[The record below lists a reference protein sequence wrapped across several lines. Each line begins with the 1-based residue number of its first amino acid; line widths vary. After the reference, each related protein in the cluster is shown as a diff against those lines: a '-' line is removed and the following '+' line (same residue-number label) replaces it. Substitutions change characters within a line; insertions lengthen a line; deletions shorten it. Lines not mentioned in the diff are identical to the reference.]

1 MKKILSLLLISVFA
15 FGVGW
20 AEEVVVEKTLAEV
33 ATANNW
39 TVSAGQNITCYTSF
53 DLDENITIST
63 TGEPNC
69 GSFWGS
75 DWRLYQNKGGNV
87 IVTAANSCTLKA
99 VTFTFTISNSGA
111 LLNGTNA
118 VTSATA
124 VEITGTSAGFT
135 VGNSGTATNG
145 QVRITKIAVTYETN
159 EVVDG
164 PAAPTFSFSE
174 NEHVNIVSNPPTIY
188 LPEGAT
194 RMTYGYGT
202 SAIAYGTDDTMD
214 REATGDVVLDM
225 TGFEQNDY
233 IYVNAMAF
241 YADGSY
247 SAIARTAFYVS
258 DPNHLFPI
266 NASVETG
273 AETGTIS
280 CPESAKAG
288 DVVEVEVTPAQG
300 YHFWKIEG
308 WYDSGQKQITFD
320 GTSFTMPELTRADDQ
335 VIISVY
341 FAQDA
346 DPNGGTVTFVAGTDT
361 SSGLTIT
368 KDPVT
373 LTLTSGTLSRTD
385 NYRVYKNAN
394 ITISAASGYTITGID
409 FTCTSSNPASNFSI
423 PANGTWETDGN
434 NGSWTG
440 NAQEVTLTASAA
452 QVQMT
457 QIDVT
462 YVANDPDALAL
473 PVIDGT
479 TPFVGSTQ
487 VTITNPN
494 DGGDIYYTINGDE
507 PTASSNAYT
516 EPFTITESTTV
527 KAIVVLG
534 DKTSAVA
541 QMSFV
546 ALPSVASIDEFIQS
560 TGTVAFANPV
570 IVLGQ
575 NNQYLYVQDET
586 STRGLLI
593 YGNVGQSYEFGDVI
607 PAGFSGSY
615 SLYNGQYEMANP
627 VGFEPSTSN
636 VASTLMTLELTP
648 SQVGDANFGRYAVIK
663 GASIVNGKIVVGEE
677 EVALYD
683 RFKWTAPADLTQVYD
698 IYGVASVYSS
708 GPQFLPLKAEPV
720 AQDEG
725 VALAEIL
732 ASGENGAEYT
742 IADDLAVVDIAQ
754 LENHAFVTDG
764 NNNWLR
770 VDFSDDIEDFVM
782 MNAIKG
788 GTLKGTLSN
797 VELNPVFTVT
807 EMPQEGENTVDFTV
821 EKIDLAEEFTL
832 KANQVI
838 DAAGYWRAAQ
848 GCLRGYLSGGQSL
861 TINSSWATTDNT
873 MVDGQY
879 YSVRCAISL
888 KEAWKPTAGIAPK
901 DYDYDFQNY
910 LGNML
915 VMPSA
920 PTAIEDVNASSVKSV
935 RYYNIA
941 GIESSTP
948 FQGVNIV
955 VREMNDGSK
964 VTTKIVK

>member
-15 FGVGW
+15 FSVGW
-20 AEEVVVEKTLAEV
+20 AEEVVVEKTLAEI
-33 ATANNW
+33 ATANEW
-39 TVSAGQNITCYTSF
+39 TTSAGQDITCYTSF

-63 TGEPNC
+63 TGEANC

-75 DWRLYQNKGGNV
+75 DWRLYQNKSGNV
-87 IVTAANSCTLKA
+87 IVTAANSYTLKA

-124 VEITGTSAGFT
+124 VEISGTSAEFT
-135 VGNSGTATNG
+135 VGNTGTATNG

-159 EVVDG
+159 EVVEG
-164 PAAPTFSFSE
+164 PAAPTFSFSD

-202 SAIAYGTDDTMD
+202 SAIAYGIDGTMD
-214 REATGDVVLDM
+214 REATGNVVLDM
-225 TGFEQNDY
+225 TDFEQNEY
-233 IYVNAMAF
+233 IYVNARAF
-241 YADGSY
+241 YADDSH

-308 WYDSGQKQITFD
+308 RYDLGQKQITFD

-346 DPNGGTVTFVAGTDT
+346 NPNGGTVTFVAGTDT

-409 FTCTSSNPASNFSI
+409 FTCTSSNPASNFST
-423 PANGTWETDGN
+423 PANGTWVTDGN

-494 DGGDIYYTINGDE
+494 DGGDIYYTINGEE

-546 ALPSVASIDEFIQS
+546 ALSSVASIDEFIES
-560 TGTVAFANPV
+560 TGTVGFANPV

-575 NNQYLYVQDET
+575 NSQYLYVQDET
-586 STRGLLI
+586 SARGLLI
-593 YGNVGQSYEFGDVI
+593 YGNVGQTYEFGDVI
-607 PAGFSGSY
+607 PAGFNGSY
-615 SLYNGQYEMANP
+615 SLYRGQHEMASP
-627 VGFEPSTSN
+627 AGFESSTSN
-636 VASTLMTLELTP
+636 VASTLVPLELTP
-648 SQVGDANFGRYAVIK
+648 SQVGDACFGRYAVIK
-663 GASIVNGKIVVGEE
+663 GASIVDGKIVVGEE

-683 RFKWTAPADLTQVYD
+683 RFSWTVPADLTQVYD

-708 GPQFLPLKAEPV
+708 GPQFLPLRAELAVQGTP
-720 AQDEG
+720 
-725 VALAEIL
+725 LAEIIE
-732 ASGENGAEYT
+732 SGENGAEYT
-742 IADDLAVVDIAQ
+742 IAEDLAVVEISNA
-754 LENHAFVTDG
+754 ENHAFLTDG
-764 NNNWLR
+764 QNNWIR
-770 VDFSDDIEDFVM
+770 VDYTSDIEDFVLM
-782 MNAIKG
+782 DAIKG

-807 EMPQEGENTVDFTV
+807 EMPQEAETTVAYTIEQISIAD
-821 EKIDLAEEFTL
+821 DYTL
-832 KANQVI
+832 KANQVV
-838 DAAGYWRAAQ
+838 DASGYWNAGDQALRAYSQAPQ
-848 GCLRGYLSGGQSL
+848 GKSLS
-861 TINSSWATTDNT
+861 INTSWAGSNT
-873 MVDGQY
+873 LENGKRY
-879 YSVRCAISL
+879 TVRCAINL
-888 KEAWKPTAGIAPK
+888 KEAWKATAGIAPR

-910 LGNML
+910 LGYALM
-915 VMPSA
+915 MPSTS
-920 PTAIEDVNASSVKSV
+920 TAIDAINSNTNRQVEAVYNAQGQRVNENAKGVLIV
-935 RYYNIA
+935 RYTD
-941 GIESSTP
+941 GT
-948 FQGVNIV
+948 VTKV
-955 VREMNDGSK
+955 VR
-964 VTTKIVK
+964 